1 MGAWVVQMQL
11 KPINEKDI
19 KKESDDSLYSMRDRL
34 YSMMK
39 CISPYSKEFYEV
51 VNEYNEICREL
62 YVRNHGIDKD

>member
-1 MGAWVVQMQL
+1 
-11 KPINEKDI
+11 
-19 KKESDDSLYSMRDRL
+19 MRDRL

-39 CISPYSKEFYEV
+39 FISPYGKEFYEV

>member
-1 MGAWVVQMQL
+1 MPKITWSQL
-11 KPINEKDI
+11 YGNYKRY
-19 KKESDDSLYSMRDRL
+19 KKESDDLLYSMRARL

-39 CISPYSKEFYEV
+39 FISPYSKEFYEV

>member
-1 MGAWVVQMQL
+1 MQL

-39 CISPYSKEFYEV
+39 FISLYSKEFYEV
-51 VNEYNEICREL
+51 VNKYNEICREL